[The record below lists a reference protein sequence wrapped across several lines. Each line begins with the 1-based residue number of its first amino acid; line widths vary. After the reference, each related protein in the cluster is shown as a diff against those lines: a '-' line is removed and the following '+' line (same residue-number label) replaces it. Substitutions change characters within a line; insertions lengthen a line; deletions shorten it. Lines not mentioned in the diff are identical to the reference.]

1 MKKENKYIGHS
12 SLGRCKIKT
21 LTSFV
26 VYNQVQ
32 SFLILREKMDL
43 YVDWYVFADPAV
55 ENCYYLSFEWDM
67 YLNFVYFVITT
78 TESLF
83 FSTSHRWMAEKA
95 AGKR

>member
-1 MKKENKYIGHS
+1 MEKRRGRHFPAPKEHVLWMKKENKYIGHS

-55 ENCYYLSFEWDM
+55 ENCYYLSFE
-67 YLNFVYFVITT
+67 
-78 TESLF
+78 
-83 FSTSHRWMAEKA
+83 
-95 AGKR
+95 